1 MSLMMVARQQ
11 PALYS
16 INESANAEEYV
27 CWTRMQ
33 AEAGQSLDTILARKE
48 IERQAGDGV
57 FLWGVGNAPAT
68 IASLMARASMPVRAI
83 FSIMKSR
90 PKKIDAAPARV
101 VIWRRY
107 IDAHGIERPIP
118 GHALVTSRGDSPS
131 GAKRYHYALMC
142 RSDEPLVL
150 RRGDRFDPNA
160 FRNAGG
166 KGAPVGSSQ
175 VTALLRRVQPTDGP
189 SDYEANL
196 SAWLTGGYWVRLI
209 DPVELDTT
217 KRVLLERL
225 ADMSPPDWPNPLTS
239 IFSSP
244 TDPASEATGDRLF

>member
-1 MSLMMVARQQ
+1 MVARQQ
-11 PALYS
+11 AALYTT
-16 INESANAEEYV
+16 NQSANSQEYV

-33 AEAGQSLDTILARKE
+33 AEAGQSLEAILSRKE

-68 IASLMARASMPVRAI
+68 IVSLLAKASMPVRAI

-90 PKKIDAAPARV
+90 PKKVDAEPARV

-107 IDAHGIERPIP
+107 IDADGTERPIP

-131 GAKRYHYALMC
+131 GAKRFHYALMC
-142 RSDEPLVL
+142 RSDEPLIL
-150 RRGDRFDPNA
+150 RRGDGFDPNS

-175 VTALLRRVQPTDGP
+175 VTALLRRVQVSEGPT
-189 SDYEANL
+189 DYEANL
-196 SAWLTGGYWVRLI
+196 SAWLTGGYWVRLV
-209 DPVELDTT
+209 DPVEIDPI
-217 KRVLLERL
+217 KRALLER
-225 ADMSPPDWPNPLTS
+225 MTGISPPDWPKAITS
-239 IFSSP
+239 IFASS
-244 TDPASEATGDRLF
+244 TNPASAPAVDRLL